1 MPSMSILK
9 SKIKT
14 TFLNVQKKYQKVF
27 YGNCAVLL
35 YHRVAHLEND
45 PQLLAVSP
53 ENFDAHISL
62 LKNKYTLI
70 TVDEFQFHLEH
81 KKKFPEN
88 AVLIT
93 FDDGYADNFLEA
105 LPVLEKHKTQALF
118 YISTGT
124 LNTEKEF
131 WWDAMERIILLS
143 ATQPS
148 VDSFELNGSV
158 YGLKDLNPEKR
169 CRLYESLLPEL
180 RRMTSEKRDEKIVLL
195 TSLFKSEEGR
205 GTHRAMTFD
214 QFKKMRM
221 SKSAVIG
228 AHTHLHPSLGA
239 LTYDEQFKEINT
251 SKKIIEE
258 LTGEKVIHFSYPFGT
273 NQDYNSDTLKIVK
286 QLGFKTTAANYPA
299 ISHKHSDIF
308 CFPRFLVRNWNT
320 DEFGKNMKKF
330 FS

>member
-1 MPSMSILK
+1 MSILK

-35 YHRVAHLEND
+35 YHRVTRLEND

-53 ENFDAHISL
+53 ENFDAQISF

-70 TVDEFQFHLEH
+70 TVDEFQYHLEH

-93 FDDGYADNFLEA
+93 FDDGYADNCLEA
-105 LPVLEKHKTQALF
+105 LPILEKHKVQALF

-124 LNTEKEF
+124 LNMDQEF

-148 VDSFELNGSV
+148 IDSFELNGTV
-158 YGLKDLNPEKR
+158 YSLKDLDPER
-169 CRLYESLLPEL
+169 RFGLYESLLPKL
-180 RRMTSEKRDEKIVLL
+180 RRMTSEKRDEKIAMLA
-195 TSLFKSEEGR
+195 SLFKSEQGR

-214 QFKKMRM
+214 EFKKMQR

-239 LTYDEQFKEINT
+239 LTYDEQFKEIST

-258 LTGEKVIHFSYPFGT
+258 VTGEKVIHFSYPFGT
-273 NQDYNSDTLKIVK
+273 HQDYNSDTIKIVK
-286 QLGFKTTAANYPA
+286 RLGFKMTAANYPA

-308 CFPRFLVRNWNT
+308 RFPRFLVRNWNA
-320 DEFGKNMKKF
+320 DEFEKNMKEF

>member
-1 MPSMSILK
+1 MSILK

-14 TFLNVQKKYQKVF
+14 ILLNVQKKYQKVF

-35 YHRVAHLEND
+35 YHRVTHLDND

-53 ENFDAHISL
+53 VNFDAHISL

-70 TVDEFQFHLEH
+70 TVDEFQYHLEH

-93 FDDGYADNFLEA
+93 FDDGYADNYLEA
-105 LPVLEKHKTQALF
+105 LPVLEKHNVQALF

-124 LNTEKEF
+124 LNTDKEF

-143 ATQPS
+143 AAQPS
-148 VDSFELNGSV
+148 VDSFELNGNV
-158 YGLKDLNPEKR
+158 YRLKDLAEKR
-169 CRLYESLLPEL
+169 YRLYESLLPEL
-180 RRMTSEKRDEKIVLL
+180 RRMTSEKRDEKIAMLA
-195 TSLFKSEEGR
+195 SLFKSEQGR

-214 QFKKMRM
+214 ELKKMQG

-258 LTGEKVIHFSYPFGT
+258 VTGEKAIHFSYPFGT
-273 NQDYNSDTLKIVK
+273 SRDYNNDTIKIVK
-286 QLGFKTTAANYPA
+286 QLGFKMTAANYPA
-299 ISHKHSDIF
+299 MSHKHSNIF
-308 CFPRFLVRNWNT
+308 CFPRFLVRDWNG
-320 DEFGKNMKKF
+320 DEFEKNMKEF
-330 FS
+330 FN